1 MMQTDVKAA
10 YVKSSGIL
18 VTPLRTRLKGCVVTS
33 GTSSLRN
40 VAACDPTTVVSGT
53 YSQTGTTATITITN
67 HGLTNGQRVFVD
79 FTTGTSRDGMYA
91 ITYINANSFSV
102 TTANSV
108 STSGNVNV
116 YPSVYMEVDTYSTVG
131 LPIKIPGE
139 GILFPNGIFF
149 GTGPSVTA
157 MVYYG

>member
-1 MMQTDVKAA
+1 MMQTDVKAT
-10 YVKSSGIL
+10 YIKSSGIL
-18 VTPLRTRLKGCVVTS
+18 VTPLRTRLKACVITS

-40 VAACDPTTVVSGT
+40 VAACDPTSVVSGT
-53 YSQTGTTATITITN
+53 YSQTGTTATITITD
-67 HGLTNGQRVFVD
+67 HGLVNGQRVFVD
-79 FTTGTSRDGMYA
+79 FLTGTSRDGVYD

-102 TTANSV
+102 TTVNSV

-116 YPSVYMEVDTYSTVG
+116 YPEIYMEIGTYSTVG
-131 LPIKIPGE
+131 LSVLIPGQ

>member
-1 MMQTDVKAA
+1 
-10 YVKSSGIL
+10 
-18 VTPLRTRLKGCVVTS
+18 
-33 GTSSLRN
+33 
-40 VAACDPTTVVSGT
+40 
-53 YSQTGTTATITITN
+53 
-67 HGLTNGQRVFVD
+67 
-79 FTTGTSRDGMYA
+79 MYA
-91 ITYINANSFSV
+91 ITYINTNSFSV

>member
-1 MMQTDVKAA
+1 MMQTDVKAT
-10 YVKSSGIL
+10 YIKSSGIL
-18 VTPLRTRLKGCVVTS
+18 VTPLRTRLKACVITS

-40 VAACDPTTVVSGT
+40 VAACDPTSVVSGT
-53 YSQTGTTATITITN
+53 YSQTGTTATITITD
-67 HGLTNGQRVFVD
+67 HGLVNGQRVFVD
-79 FTTGTSRDGMYA
+79 FLTGTSRDGVYE

-102 TTANSV
+102 TTVNSV

-116 YPSVYMEVDTYSTVG
+116 YPEIYMEIGTYSTVG
-131 LPIKIPGE
+131 LSVLIPGQ